1 MNSIDGH
8 QRSFNEGEEME
19 AMNSNNAGRNGR
31 SRGTWARRRRSSARA
46 RRSRARTAGSA
57 GCWRLLV
64 GVTAPGRS
72 SACSAPRLEVRQGL
86 ARPVGRLR
94 SRENER
100 REMAWWGPRAAR
112 RKGNFLPWRRRLCRN
127 WGAAAGKGGKGAGK
141 MLIVPRMPIK
151 GGERGYEPFGKAH
164 RRPHFF

>member
-1 MNSIDGH
+1 
-8 QRSFNEGEEME
+8 ME

-100 REMAWWGPRAAR
+100 REMVWWGPRAER

-127 WGAAAGKGGKGAGK
+127 WGAAAGKGAGK

-164 RRPHFF
+164 RRPHFFNFENSFSFLFFRLGYS